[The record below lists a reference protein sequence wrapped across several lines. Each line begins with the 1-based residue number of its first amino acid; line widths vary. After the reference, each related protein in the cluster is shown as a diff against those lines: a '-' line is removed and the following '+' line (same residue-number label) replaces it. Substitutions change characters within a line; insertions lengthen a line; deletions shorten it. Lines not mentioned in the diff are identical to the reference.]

1 MEVSEREGGVTICEG
16 RSFQC
21 SLMVPDWYEVAE
33 DEEAVR
39 VRGARAGSIVVRN
52 IIFVLQ
58 MSVDSGIDF
67 MVIEVEIVTMSD
79 GW

>member
-1 MEVSEREGGVTICEG
+1 
-16 RSFQC
+16 
-21 SLMVPDWYEVAE
+21 MVPDWCEVAE
-33 DEEAVR
+33 DEEAAR

-52 IIFVLQ
+52 IMFVLQ
-58 MSVDSGIDF
+58 MSVDSVIDF

>member
-1 MEVSEREGGVTICEG
+1 M
-16 RSFQC
+16 
-21 SLMVPDWYEVAE
+21 
-33 DEEAVR
+33 
-39 VRGARAGSIVVRN
+39 RGARAGSIVVRN